1 MEESFLNREK
11 TALLAETEC
20 NQAMVKE
27 IKTKNWL
34 GEEVRER
41 R

>member
-11 TALLAETEC
+11 TALLAETEY